1 MPDVPRQ
8 HRPETV
14 AEKPQSGTP
23 LPPPPRFTGFD
34 FLRWLPIIISALLMV
49 LVASAALFNWSRS
62 NHAEEGEHHSLAV
75 MAQIQTVRDDIADTQ
90 RSTRAYLITG
100 QESRLGPYQAAVP
113 RVSQDIARLKEL
125 TRDNARQ
132 QARLATISTDCA
144 ALMAYARQIIAL
156 RQQNPQQALQLDATG
171 QGFDLLNRCI
181 DDIKQFTHEETQ
193 LLTER
198 TAAADVESR
207 NTTQLLVA
215 GRAVVVVLLILA
227 NVVAGW
233 ELRMRIQIER
243 RLLAAHAHEREL
255 NLKAQAAERAKSDF
269 LAVMS
274 HEIRT
279 PMNGIIGMTH
289 VLADTELSE
298 TQSECVSTIQTSGET
313 LMVVINDILD
323 YSKIEAGRLT
333 LENRPFHLRE
343 IVEEAL
349 DLFSSQIRAKHL
361 EGIYLIAPSVPLNL
375 VGDATR
381 LRQILVNLIG
391 NAIKFTAHGEIVVNV
406 ELEAEEEKGN
416 RLRFSVADTGIGI
429 AKEGLAKLFR
439 AFEQADV
446 SPTRRHGGT
455 GLGLAISQRLAELMN
470 GTMWAESELGEGSTF
485 YFTALMPTSHE
496 VDLALDQPRATGLIR
511 TVSVLIVDDSA
522 TNRKVL
528 ETQLRSWRMISTSVA
543 TAREALERLTER
555 TYDIVLLDYQ
565 MPDLDGVSLARQIR
579 TISSV
584 PLVLLSSSGEMLR
597 GADASLFQAQIFKPI
612 KHSLLFATILR
623 LTGAKKPTAPTGTL
637 RKQFDSRMAA
647 QHPLRIL
654 LVEDNPI
661 NQKVGRKMLGQ
672 LSYTADLAVNGLEAV
687 NAVAE
692 TSYDLVL
699 MDIQMP
705 EMDGL
710 EAMRLIRDRMGAH
723 APYLVALTA
732 EALEGDRERFLASGF
747 DNYLSKPLKAGA
759 LQDLLRSV
767 PSSEVEAGD
776 RGQTST

>member
-1 MPDVPRQ
+1 MIV
-8 HRPETV
+8 E
-14 AEKPQSGTP
+14 EPQSGSS
-23 LPPPPRFTGFD
+23 LPPSPRFTGFD
-34 FLRWLPIIISALLMV
+34 FLRWMPIIISAVLMV
-49 LVASAALFNWSRS
+49 IVGSATLFNWKRS
-62 NHAEEGEHHSLAV
+62 NHAEEWRRQSLAV
-75 MAQIQTVRDDIADTQ
+75 MMQIQATRNDIADSQ
-90 RSTRAYLITG
+90 RGMRAYLITG
-100 QESRLGPYQAAVP
+100 QSARLGPYQGALPRAA
-113 RVSQDIARLKEL
+113 QDLQRLSEL
-125 TRDNARQ
+125 TRDNPQQ
-132 QARLATISTDCA
+132 QARLAVIEADRD
-144 ALMAYARQIIAL
+144 ALMAYGEKVVAL
-156 RQQNPQQALQLDATG
+156 REQDPAQALQLDATG
-171 QGFDLLNRCI
+171 QGFDLLNKCWA
-181 DDIKQFTHEETQ
+181 DLGAFNDEESH
-193 LLTER
+193 LLAER
-198 TAAADVESR
+198 TAAADAESR
-207 NTTQLLVA
+207 DATQLIVA
-215 GRAVVVVLLILA
+215 GRVVVVILLILA

-233 ELRMRIQIER
+233 ELRMRLRIER
-243 RLLAAHAHEREL
+243 QLLAAHAHEREL
-255 NLKAQAAERAKSDF
+255 NLKAQAAEKAKSDF

-289 VLADTELSE
+289 VLADTELTE

-323 YSKIEAGRLT
+323 YSRIEAGRLT

-349 DLFSSQIRAKHL
+349 DLFSSQLRAKHL

-391 NAIKFTAHGEIVVNV
+391 NAVKFTQRGEIVVNV
-406 ELEAEEEKGN
+406 ELEAAEEKGN
-416 RLRFSVADTGIGI
+416 RLRFSVSDTGIGI

-439 AFEQADV
+439 AFEQVDA
-446 SPTRRHGGT
+446 SPTRRQGGT

-470 GTMWAESELGEGSTF
+470 GTMWAESELGVGSTF

-496 VDLALDQPRATGLIR
+496 VDPAMDQPRATGLLR
-511 TVSVLIVDDSA
+511 TLSVLIVDDSA

-528 ETQLRSWRMISTSVA
+528 ETQLRSWRMLSTSVA

-579 TISSV
+579 TISNV
-584 PLVLLSSSGEMLR
+584 PLILLSSSGELLR
-597 GADASLFQAQIFKPI
+597 GAEASLFQAQIFKPI

-623 LTGAKKPTAPTGTL
+623 RTGAKKPTPPTGTL

-647 QHPLRIL
+647 EHPLRIL

-672 LSYTADLAVNGLEAV
+672 LSYTADLAVNGREAV

-710 EAMRLIRDRMGAH
+710 EAMRVIRERMGVR

-732 EALEGDRERFLASGF
+732 EALEGDRERFLTSGF
-747 DNYLSKPLKAGA
+747 DNYLSKPLQARA
-759 LQDLLRSV
+759 LQDLLRTV
-767 PSSEVEAGD
+767 PSSEVEANEPG
-776 RGQTST
+776 